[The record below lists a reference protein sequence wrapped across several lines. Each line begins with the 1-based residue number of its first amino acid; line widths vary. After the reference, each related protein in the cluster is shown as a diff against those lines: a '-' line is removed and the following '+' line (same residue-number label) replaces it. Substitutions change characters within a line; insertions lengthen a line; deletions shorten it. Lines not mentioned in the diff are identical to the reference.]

1 MTYRV
6 APPNGAFDARD
17 LAWSIVHTLGIA
29 PPDLV
34 AVDPATGNLVVAY
47 SMTPDPMLDATQVA
61 ALATLVASNPQ
72 PVNAPW
78 RVQQTLL
85 DRAQT
90 ALAVND
96 AYLALTAPTTG
107 QTLAQ
112 VKALT
117 RECSALIRLLVQQLD
132 TTAGT

>member
-1 MTYRV
+1 MAFTTYTAAV
-6 APPNGAFDARD
+6 QPASRD
-17 LAWSIVHTLGIA
+17 LR
-29 PPDLV
+29 DLV
-34 AVDPATGNLVVAY
+34 WATVQAGLSAPDFRNDDGTTITFGYLTDPQW
-47 SMTPDPMLDATQVA
+47 SDAQVA
-61 ALATLVASNPQ
+61 AWQALMASNPQ

-90 ALAVND
+90 ALTVND
-96 AYLALTAPTTG
+96 TYLALTAPTTG

-112 VKALT
+112 IKALT